1 LGNVDS
7 TPSCGIQ
14 NCYLF
19 VPMYVIY
26 VEKCKVK
33 FFVSVMDN
41 KISKRSLNNFVTWPI
56 VSVIVEENVFKTKKK

>member
-1 LGNVDS
+1 
-7 TPSCGIQ
+7 
-14 NCYLF
+14 
-19 VPMYVIY
+19 MYVIY

-41 KISKRSLNNFVTWPI
+41 KISKRSLNNFVTWPV